1 MLQGNMAVIVIAIMG
16 AVAFGGLA
24 YVFLDPFLSGER
36 RAQKR
41 MRSLADGKRTSMRNR
56 AEELGER
63 RRRNV
68 QDSLKELEE
77 KQKERRRA
85 DLRTMIERAGLTMSR
100 RTFWLFSGVFGF
112 AVAILTL
119 TAGIP
124 IYVAAGAWL
133 AAALGVPRW
142 VLTFLRKR
150 RQYKFMDEFANSLD
164 VIVRGVKAGLP
175 INDCLQMIAR
185 EARQPVAGEFRLL
198 VESQRI
204 GIPLDQGLDRMT
216 QRMPIPEVN
225 FFAIVLAI
233 QRQSGGNLAEVL
245 GNLSRVLRDR
255 KKMKGK
261 IRALSQEAKS
271 SAAIIGA
278 LPVFIMVF
286 MYMSSPDYIELLWTE
301 PLGHLMLAG
310 SAFWMLCGVMVMK
323 QMMDFEI

>member
-1 MLQGNMAVIVIAIMG
+1 
-16 AVAFGGLA
+16 
-24 YVFLDPFLSGER
+24 
-36 RAQKR
+36 
-41 MRSLADGKRTSMRNR
+41 
-56 AEELGER
+56 
-63 RRRNV
+63 
-68 QDSLKELEE
+68 
-77 KQKERRRA
+77 
-85 DLRTMIERAGLTMSR
+85 
-100 RTFWLFSGVFGF
+100 
-112 AVAILTL
+112 
-119 TAGIP
+119 
-124 IYVAAGAWL
+124 
-133 AAALGVPRW
+133 
-142 VLTFLRKR
+142 
-150 RQYKFMDEFANSLD
+150 
-164 VIVRGVKAGLP
+164 
-175 INDCLQMIAR
+175 
-185 EARQPVAGEFRLL
+185 
-198 VESQRI
+198 
-204 GIPLDQGLDRMT
+204 MT